1 MSMLAP
7 VREEARVLDP
17 KMGDNPYLPSAFY
30 AVYAK
35 ASDIAFYCFSMYVLI
50 LTDIMVV
57 HRTLIA
63 NI

>member
-1 MSMLAP
+1 MLAP

-17 KMGDNPYLPSAFY
+17 KMGDDPYLPSVFY
-30 AVYAK
+30 AVYANK
-35 ASDIAFYCFSMYVLI
+35 SDIAVYCFFSLYVLI

-63 NI
+63 SI

>member
-1 MSMLAP
+1 MLAP

-17 KMGDNPYLPSAFY
+17 KMGDDPYLPSAFY
-30 AVYAK
+30 AVYANT
-35 ASDIAFYCFSMYVLI
+35 SDIAVYCFFSLYVLI

-63 NI
+63 SI